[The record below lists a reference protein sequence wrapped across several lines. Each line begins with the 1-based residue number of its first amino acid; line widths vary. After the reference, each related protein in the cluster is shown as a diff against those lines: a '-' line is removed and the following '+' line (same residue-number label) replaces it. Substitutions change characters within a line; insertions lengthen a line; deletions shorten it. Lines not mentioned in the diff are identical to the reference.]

1 MKGTLFSADFVKDT
15 NGNLRLLELNT
26 DTDFWSGSLSQI
38 DFTDF
43 FSVLSSNNIDTI
55 DIIHK
60 PGHIHFVNYLSESIQ
75 GQSNITTF
83 NSHEEDIST
92 IYPTAVEDADNKFI
106 LRLAYDESAVFDSTY
121 CKNTLELHKLFIDG
135 NETSAIPP
143 MYVSSSDF
151 LYDGL
156 VKTSNDINVPDVT
169 IKRSDI
175 VHQSLSFYKVPQGEG
190 ESVEQAF
197 DSFISSQYQ
206 DSNILMN
213 YIDTPGSEHKSI
225 RSFNIIYGSNLDII
239 NLTTVNPSA
248 AFSKPT
254 ELSINADSSIAK
266 KHYYEFTTNYPKYTS
281 ENAYGGIFEEEL
293 IADANGNP
301 IQISNAVVG
310 ESFKSFYIEGTP
322 DTDNVK
328 VFTDWSYPGQTLPSG
343 SYVTSSVLINSIEQ
357 PLPNNLISHLYYGS
371 GSFRANGAQHILIYD
386 SIQDVIRYEEIAR
399 IIPGSHQVFKLDGS
413 TIDITDNTFEI
424 LNEDGLST
432 YILDLE
438 QTDTFAL
445 YDNDINIKIVTHNC
459 FPEGTR
465 ILLEDGSYKNIE
477 DLSTS
482 DVLLTYNNDKGQY
495 GKGSASSIRES
506 IQDKLVHIVTEN
518 GEEIKS
524 TPLHRFYV
532 EEKGW
537 IHAEKIEVG
546 DLLFNK
552 DGIFVQVKSLDVLSG
567 EFKVYHII
575 DVKGDHT
582 YFAEDILVHNFKLMP
597 TCFSAGTRITMSDH
611 SEKFIEEVE
620 VGDEVF
626 GWDGEKLVP
635 AKVIAIDS
643 EHKVGD
649 HAERCKVLGDE
660 PSLYTIDETGI
671 EFTPEHPF
679 LTKDGW
685 KSVSPDPS
693 QEPFKSQQEPKVLR
707 VGDEINI
714 RGEWTP
720 IGEIRVVRSN
730 PEETVYNITVEGVH
744 SYLAEGIIVHNK

>member
-1 MKGTLFSADFVKDT
+1 MKGTLFSADFVKDSA
-15 NGNLRLLELNT
+15 GDLRLLELNT
-26 DTDFWSGSLSQI
+26 DTDFWSSSLAQL

-43 FSVLSSNNIDTI
+43 FSILSANNIDTI

-60 PGHIHFVNYLSESIQ
+60 PGHIDFVNHLSESIQ
-75 GQSNITTF
+75 GHSSITTF

-92 IYPTAVEDADNKFI
+92 IYPTSIEDASNKFI

-121 CKNTLELHKLFIDG
+121 CKNSIELHKLFVDSM
-135 NETSAIPP
+135 NSDSIPN
-143 MYVSSSDF
+143 MYISSSEFSHDNLLRQLNDENTPDF
-151 LYDGL
+151 VIKKGDYLHQPIDFHKIEMEEGI
-156 VKTSNDINVPDVT
+156 TSNDAVN
-169 IKRSDI
+169 
-175 VHQSLSFYKVPQGEG
+175 
-190 ESVEQAF
+190 
-197 DSFISSQYQ
+197 SFIVSKYNEG
-206 DSNILMN
+206 DVLMN
-213 YIDTPGSEHKSI
+213 YIDSGQPSHSSI

-239 NLTTVNPSA
+239 NLATLNPSA
-248 AFSKPT
+248 VFEKPIT
-254 ELSINADSSIAK
+254 LTTSGSLVDS
-266 KHYYEFTTNYPKYTS
+266 KHYYEFTTNYPKYS
-281 ENAYGGIFEEEL
+281 SNDSYGGIFQDEL
-293 IADANGNP
+293 ISDANGNP
-301 IQISNAVVG
+301 VSVADVTVG
-310 ESFKSFYIEGTP
+310 NSYKSFYIEGTP
-322 DTDNVK
+322 DTDNIS
-328 VFTDWSYPGQTLPSG
+328 VFTAWSYAGSELPSG
-343 SYVTSSVLINSIEQ
+343 SFVTSSVLINAINQ
-357 PLPNNLISHLYYGS
+357 PLPNNLVSHLHYGS

-386 SIQDVIRYEEIAR
+386 SIEDVIRYEEIAR

-413 TIDITDNTFEI
+413 TIDITDNNFEI

-432 YILDLE
+432 VILDLE
-438 QTDTFAL
+438 ETDTFAL
-445 YDNDINIKIVTHNC
+445 HDNDINIKIVTHNC
-459 FPEGTR
+459 FPTGTR

-477 DLSTS
+477 DLSTN
-482 DVLLTYNNDKGQY
+482 DVLLTYDNDKEKY
-495 GKGSASSIRES
+495 GKGSASSIRKS
-506 IQDKLVHIVTEN
+506 LQDKLVHISTEN

-552 DGIFVQVKSLDVLSG
+552 DGIFVQVKALDVLSG
-567 EFKVYHII
+567 LFEVYHII